1 MTTASKTKV
10 NEVYKELKD
19 IVAFLNNKGYGSTVL
34 HLHFSIEKEEID
46 AICELLNQD
55 GIEIKRNGRK
65 GLHIIWGN
73 IEDVCIY
80 GLDISMA
87 PSKNIV
93 QIMEFQELKEN
104 K

>member
-1 MTTASKTKV
+1 MTNTSNTKI
-10 NEVYKELKD
+10 NEVYNELKD

-34 HLHFSIEKEEID
+34 HLHYTIEKEKID
-46 AICELLNQD
+46 AICELFNQD

-65 GLHIIWGN
+65 GLHIIWSKT
-73 IEDVCIY
+73 EDMCVY

-93 QIMEFQELKEN
+93 QIMEFQESTEK
-104 K
+104 